1 MSNDTDQQAS
11 SIHFLDYWRVISS
24 RKELILAVA
33 FLVVLSGTVYTLLLP
48 NIYASSSR
56 ILVSEDT
63 PEINPFTS
71 YQSVQMYN
79 PYFLRTQFE
88 ILTSKPIL
96 NEVIYRLD
104 LQNEWGKDKKVLT
117 RDIALK
123 ILRNSINV
131 FQQRDTS
138 LIVINVKRD
147 NPDEAAD
154 IANEIAQVY
163 RDSRLDIA
171 AKNAR

>member
-1 MSNDTDQQAS
+1 MSNDTDQQTS
-11 SIHFLDYWRVISS
+11 SMHFLDYWRVISS

-33 FLVVLSGTVYTLLLP
+33 FLVVLTGTVYTLMLP

-63 PEINPFTS
+63 PEINPFS
-71 YQSVQMYN
+71 SQRNYMIYN

-104 LQNEWGKDKKVLT
+104 LQNEWGKDEKGT
-117 RDIALK
+117 IERC
-123 ILRNSINV
+123 R
-131 FQQRDTS
+131 T
-138 LIVINVKRD
+138 
-147 NPDEAAD
+147 
-154 IANEIAQVY
+154 
-163 RDSRLDIA
+163 
-171 AKNAR
+171 

>member
-1 MSNDTDQQAS
+1 M
-11 SIHFLDYWRVISS
+11 
-24 RKELILAVA
+24 
-33 FLVVLSGTVYTLLLP
+33 VLTGTVYTLMLP

-63 PEINPFTS
+63 PEINPFSTQQN
-71 YQSVQMYN
+71 YMIYN

-104 LQNEWGKDKKVLT
+104 LKNEWGKDDEVLS
-117 RDIALK
+117 RDVALK

-147 NPDEAAD
+147 NPDEASD
-154 IANEIAQVY
+154 IANEIAPSVP
-163 RDSRLDIA
+163 RFAIRFSC
-171 AKNAR
+171 KKCT